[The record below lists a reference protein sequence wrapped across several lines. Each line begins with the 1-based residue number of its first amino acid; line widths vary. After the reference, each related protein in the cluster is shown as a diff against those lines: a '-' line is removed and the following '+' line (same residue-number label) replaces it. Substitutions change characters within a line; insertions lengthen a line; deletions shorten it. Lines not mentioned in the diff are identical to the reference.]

1 MYVTVYNGAKVGGHR
16 DRPFQALAV
25 PTRRTMQFEHVPET
39 ARFSPTLTTATTQT
53 VELAL
58 QPNGETLN
66 AGLQQAI
73 KAVCLEARR
82 QGLRAEELII
92 LLKKTW
98 HSHPELHTRSSKET
112 TRLFESVVTM
122 CVEEFYRG
130 GP

>member
-1 MYVTVYNGAKVGGHR
+1 
-16 DRPFQALAV
+16 
-25 PTRRTMQFEHVPET
+25 MQFEQVPET
-39 ARFSPTLTTATTQT
+39 ARVSPSLKTATTQT

-58 QPNGETLN
+58 QPNGEALS
-66 AGLQQAI
+66 ADLQRAI
-73 KAVCLEARR
+73 QAVCLEARR

-98 HSHPELHTRSSKET
+98 HSRPELQTRSSKET

-122 CVEEFYRG
+122 CVEEFYRR